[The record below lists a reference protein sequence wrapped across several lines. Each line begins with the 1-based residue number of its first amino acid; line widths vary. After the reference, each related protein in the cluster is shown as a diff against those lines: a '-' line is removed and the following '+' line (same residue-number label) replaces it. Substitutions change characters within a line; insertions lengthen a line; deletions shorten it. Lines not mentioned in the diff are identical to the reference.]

1 MISNVYINTFTSGAT
16 MAATGTTL
24 QWTIGVGG
32 TSVNLTEQDSVTGG
46 TRAARRLGLGVQSI
60 APNVVSGTMADRM
73 VMFEAPV
80 SLYSPLMVEAGTYCH
95 IIFKIPA
102 GVTVAGEY
110 FRGICMIN
118 GYYE

>member
-32 TSVNLTEQDSVTGG
+32 TSVNLTEQDSETGG
-46 TRAARRLGLGVQSI
+46 TRAARRLGLGVQNI

-95 IIFKIPA
+95 IILKIPVGA
-102 GVTVAGEY
+102 ATSSLY
-110 FRGICMIN
+110 YRGNIIIN
-118 GYYE
+118 GYWE